1 MRQLS
6 VLRGLLVVVM
16 VSGMALAPPRAAW
29 ADEADTAALKA
40 EIRELKDRLARL
52 ESKVAQAPTLSK
64 EAPGLGEKAGLPTLE
79 LPSGLQGLQMSGYVD
94 TAYNFNFNRPDTG
107 STTSSRNVT
116 SNNGRVFDRVANNFT
131 IHAAELVLEKPS
143 SDTSPIGF
151 RTDLF
156 FGDDAEQI
164 HSTGLGEPPGT
175 GNVADIFDLQQAYV
189 TYRAPIGAGLDL
201 KVGKFVTLLGAE
213 VIESPANWNYS
224 RSYMFGF
231 SIPFTHT
238 GFLASYPLGEW
249 GSTTWGLVNGWD
261 IADEGNSF
269 KTILGNLTLTPMKGV
284 TLSSNLIT
292 GAEVASNNRDDRTVL
307 SNIITWQPLD
317 KLTLMANYD
326 NGHQSNLAH
335 GVTTGT
341 KGPDAANWSGVALY
355 AKYDLTPAW
364 SLAGRWEMF
373 NDLDDV
379 RTGFTGLGG
388 STLDNLHFTEYTLTS
403 QWQLYTHLLARLE
416 YRHDASDERVFFS
429 NNGGLTNAQDTVA
442 AEVIYHF

>member
-1 MRQLS
+1 MSL
-6 VLRGLLVVVM
+6 
-16 VSGMALAPPRAAW
+16 VSGLWSLVSLPVW
-29 ADEADTAALKA
+29 ADEPSNASLKS
-40 EIRELKDRLARL
+40 EIEVLKDRLAKL
-52 ESKVAQAPTLSK
+52 ERQLTASELRGTS
-64 EAPGLGEKAGLPTLE
+64 GIGEKAGVPGLLE
-79 LPSGLQGLQMSGYVD
+79 LPSGLQGLAMSGYVD

-107 STTSSRNVT
+107 STASSRNVT

-131 IHAAELVLEKPS
+131 IHAAELVLEKPN

-164 HSTGLGEPPGT
+164 HSTGLGGGVPT
-175 GNVADIFDLQQAYV
+175 GDVPDHFDLQQAYV
-189 TYRAPIGAGLDL
+189 TYRAPIGSGLDL
-201 KVGKFVTLLGAE
+201 KMGKFVTLLGAE

-224 RSYMFGF
+224 RSYLFGF
-231 SIPFTHT
+231 AIPFTHT
-238 GFLASYPLGEW
+238 GALASYPLGEW

-261 IADEGNSF
+261 ITDEGNSF
-269 KTILGNLTLTPMKGV
+269 KTILGNVTLTPFKGV

-307 SNIITWQPLD
+307 DFVGTWQPLE

-326 NGHQSNLAH
+326 YGHQSNLAH

-341 KGPDAANWSGVALY
+341 KGPDAANWNGVALY
-355 AKYDLTPAW
+355 AKYDLTDKW
-364 SLAGRWEMF
+364 SLAGRWEWF
-373 NDLDDV
+373 NDADNV

-388 STLDNLHFTEYTLTS
+388 STLDDLRFNEYTLTS

-416 YRHDASDERVFFS
+416 YRHDAANEAVFFS
-429 NNGGLTNAQDTVA
+429 NNAGLTNSQDTIA
-442 AEVIYHF
+442 AELIYHF